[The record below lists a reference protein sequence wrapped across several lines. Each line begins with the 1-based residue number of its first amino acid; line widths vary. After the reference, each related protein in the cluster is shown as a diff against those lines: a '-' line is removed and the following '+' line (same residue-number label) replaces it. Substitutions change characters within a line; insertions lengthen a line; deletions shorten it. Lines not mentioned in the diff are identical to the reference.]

1 MTYSLFNFAN
11 SHSVL
16 EQIYPEVSGI
26 ITEENFIE
34 IFEYSTRHK
43 NDCLIIDNTSGSE
56 YKFKKNWDTA
66 LILQV

>member
-1 MTYSLFNFAN
+1 MFKFAN
-11 SHSVL
+11 SRSVL

-43 NDCLIIDNTSGSE
+43 NDCLIIDNTPNSE
-56 YKFKKNWDTA
+56 FKFKKNWNVA
-66 LILQV
+66 LTIKD